1 MVQDEDIYTFFEPE
15 LPSEPVS
22 STRSKNADAV
32 KASADKKYME
42 KPANNNRNS
51 SKVPHSKSQ
60 KSTPFGSSEKRASA
74 NNHRLHNHATG
85 WRTSQEIISWHEGS
99 SVLDLKGDNYFSC
112 AVGRKRSNARYLL
125 NSSDDVVM
133 FLKELAEACDRCCG
147 SHSNG
152 A

>member
-1 MVQDEDIYTFFEPE
+1 MIQDEDIYTFFEPE

-22 STRSKNADAV
+22 STRSKIADAV
-32 KASADKKYME
+32 KASADKKYMG
-42 KPANNNRNS
+42 KPANNSRNS
-51 SKVPHSKSQ
+51 SKSSHSKSQ
-60 KSTPFGSSEKRASA
+60 KSTPFGSSDKRGSA
-74 NNHRLHNHATG
+74 NNYHHHNHTSG
-85 WRTSQEIISWHEGS
+85 WRAPQEIISWHEGS

-125 NSSDDVVM
+125 NSSDDVVV
-133 FLKELAEACDRCCG
+133 FLKELAEGCDRCSG